1 MELRPAMGVSFVHD
15 RRFRHPVFLHELYRR
30 IADIC
35 RIHRHRLGHSQRS
48 SEKRPVTPGQS
59 PLYRLHERLFSD
71 HPRRLHPAH
80 LYRRAI
86 SNPVQLHAP
95 GLG

>member
-35 RIHRHRLGHSQRS
+35 RINRHRLGHS
-48 SEKRPVTPGQS
+48 
-59 PLYRLHERLFSD
+59 
-71 HPRRLHPAH
+71 
-80 LYRRAI
+80 
-86 SNPVQLHAP
+86 
-95 GLG
+95 

>member
-35 RIHRHRLGHSQRS
+35 RIHRHRLGNPQKS
-48 SEKRPVTPGQS
+48 SEKRPVASGQS
-59 PLYRLHERLFSD
+59 PLYRLHERLFPD
-71 HPRRLHPAH
+71 HPRRLHPTY
-80 LYRRAI
+80 LYRRAFP
-86 SNPVQLHAP
+86 NPVQLHASR
-95 GLG
+95 LG